1 MDTDP
6 GVDDAMAI
14 LFGLRSSEVQIEA
27 LTTVFGNG
35 GVARTTENALKVLE
49 VGGCRDIPVVPGAA
63 KPLLHDYHGKGST
76 VHGSDGLGNTNL
88 PPATSQPLNARAAEY
103 IVQQVMASPGEI
115 TLLAVGPLTNLAL
128 AVSLEPAIVQYVKAV
143 VIMGG
148 AVDHRGNASPLAE
161 ANIHN
166 DAAAA
171 KIVFHAGWPLTM
183 LGLNVT
189 HKTVMTAAYVN
200 QLKAANTPVT
210 DFISAISQF
219 YLNAYRARDGIDG
232 FFVHDSSAM
241 AYVIDPTLFQSKSVY
256 VDVQVGDARAN
267 GQTMA
272 DWRNQWGHPPN
283 VNVCM
288 DVDADR
294 FLNLYQ
300 SRMMEDKFPNLS
312 YK

>member
-1 MDTDP
+1 MIRLIMDTDP

-14 LFGLRSSEVQIEA
+14 LFGLRSPEVQIEA

-35 GVARTTENALKVLE
+35 GVARTTDNALKILE
-49 VGGCRDIPVVPGAA
+49 VAGRADIPVVPGAA
-63 KPLLHDYHGKGST
+63 KPLLHGYHGKGST

-88 PPATSQPLNARAAEY
+88 PPAKNQPHSGRAAEY
-103 IVQQVMASPGEI
+103 IVQKVMDAPGEI

-128 AVSLEPAIVQYVKAV
+128 AVSLEPAIAQNVKQV

-171 KIVFHAGWPLTM
+171 NIVFHAGWPLTM

-189 HKTVMTAAYVN
+189 HKTVMTSEYVE

-210 DFISAISQF
+210 EFICAISQF
-219 YLNAYRARDGIDG
+219 YLNAYRNRDGIDG

-241 AYVIDPTLFQSKSVY
+241 AYVIDPTLFQCQKVY

-272 DWRNQWGHPPN
+272 DWRNQWGKPPN
-283 VNVCM
+283 VNVCTHV
-288 DVDADR
+288 DVER
-294 FLNLYQ
+294 FLKLYQ
-300 SRMMEDKFPNLS
+300 SRIM
-312 YK
+312 

>member
-1 MDTDP
+1 MIRLIMDTDP

-14 LFGLRSSEVQIEA
+14 LFGLRSPEVQIEA

-35 GVARTTENALKVLE
+35 GVARTTENALKILE
-49 VGGCRDIPVVPGAA
+49 VGGRGDIPVVPGAA
-63 KPLLHDYHGKGST
+63 KPLLHAYHGKGST
-76 VHGSDGLGNTNL
+76 VHGADGLGNTNL
-88 PPATSQPLNARAAEY
+88 PAAKGQPLNARAAEY
-103 IVQQVMASPGEI
+103 IVQQVMGAPGEI

-128 AVSLEPAIVQYVKAV
+128 AVSLEPAIAHNVKQV

-189 HKTVMTAAYVN
+189 HQTVMTTAYVE
-200 QLKAANTPVT
+200 QLKTADTPVT
-210 DFISAISQF
+210 NFICAISQF
-219 YLNAYRARDGIDG
+219 YLNAYRTRDGIDG

-241 AYVIDPTLFQSKSVY
+241 AYVVDPTLFQSQKVY

-272 DWRNQWGHPPN
+272 DWRNQWGQPPN
-283 VNVCM
+283 VNVCTK
-288 DVDADR
+288 VDADR
-294 FLNLYQ
+294 FLKLYQ
-300 SRMMEDKFPNLS
+300 SRIM
-312 YK
+312 

>member
-1 MDTDP
+1 MD
-6 GVDDAMAI
+6 A
-14 LFGLRSSEVQIEA
+14 
-27 LTTVFGNG
+27 
-35 GVARTTENALKVLE
+35 
-49 VGGCRDIPVVPGAA
+49 
-63 KPLLHDYHGKGST
+63 
-76 VHGSDGLGNTNL
+76 
-88 PPATSQPLNARAAEY
+88 
-103 IVQQVMASPGEI
+103 PGEI

-128 AVSLEPAIVQYVKAV
+128 AVSLEPAIAQNVKQV

-189 HKTVMTAAYVN
+189 HKTVMTAAYID

-210 DFISAISQF
+210 DFICAISQF
-219 YLNAYRARDGIDG
+219 YLNAYRTRDGIDG

-241 AYVIDPTLFQSKSVY
+241 AYVIDPTLFQCQKSLRRRAGGRRPRQRPNPGRLAQPV
-256 VDVQVGDARAN
+256 VQ
-267 GQTMA
+267 
-272 DWRNQWGHPPN
+272 PPN
-283 VNVCM
+283 VNVCT

-294 FLNLYQ
+294 FLSLYQ
-300 SRMMEDKFPNLS
+300 ARITAQNM
-312 YK
+312 